1 MTRRFVGSCCFI
13 ALIGLAAGPAAQRK
27 HQNEIIDLWMAGKTA
42 FGVFVPNEAARP
54 DPGGARPE
62 PGAPRPKPVYTTT
75 GGQKLGANPLYD
87 YVFLNLEGAYDGA
100 AVKAIADGLR
110 SPGATSRK
118 ALIVRVPAFHE
129 DAAAGRTR
137 IREVFAAGGDGITF
151 PHVEGIAEAQEIL
164 AAVRTEKIDVW
175 SPATPNGEKL
185 VMMMIEDPKA
195 LAEATAFAD
204 LKGYSILACGIGSL
218 TQALKGDRAA
228 AEAGTQKILGE
239 TKRTNLVNMLT
250 ATTQDVEKRVKEGFL
265 AILAQGQ
272 DADGAIAL
280 GRKAAGR

>member
-54 DPGGARPE
+54 DPRGARPE

-137 IREVFAAGGDGITF
+137 IREVFAAGSDGITF

-218 TQALKGDRAA
+218 TQALKGDRGA

-239 TKRTNLVNMLT
+239 TKRTKLVNMLT

-280 GRKAAGR
+280 GRKVAGR